1 MRHDFNRVLAWVN
14 NGEEV
19 AITKH
24 RRTVARLLPASA
36 QKRAAA
42 QIPDIAGR
50 LKRVFG
56 GKVISDKA
64 MRAVLDESRGA
75 Y

>member
-1 MRHDFNRVLAWVN
+1 MLGD
-14 NGEEV
+14 
-19 AITKH
+19 K
-24 RRTVARLLPASA
+24 A
-36 QKRAAA
+36 QGKMQLGVTMNEKRAAA